1 MTATRNPIAISS
13 LETDPSFESP
23 RTRRWILIALAALAI
38 HGLFL
43 LLKPFSLP
51 SAARPRVELSEVD
64 PAKLEAIRKQWQQR
78 SLLLNTDS
86 KPKDP
91 NAPAP
96 DDARYESDRNRRVE
110 KETRARITD
119 VLPKPGAAGPAG
131 AKPAAPPVPKQIPLS
146 NLSNLRIPGPGQQ
159 RRRERENP
167 NEPSDQTQGQG
178 GQDGRAQ
185 NIFDKNITEGDQ
197 NILNTQESKY
207 YSFYARIYETLA
219 PLWQSKVRS
228 AAMNARLAP
237 GEYQTRAEVILD
249 ADGNYVETRII
260 QSSGVRGVD
269 DAIDQ
274 AWKRIPRFP
283 NPPRDLIG
291 PDGLIHMGWTFSL
304 SIDTNS
310 GLRYLPPERNY

>member
-1 MTATRNPIAISS
+1 MTAIRPHITISS
-13 LETDPSFESP
+13 LETDPSFQSP
-23 RTRRWILIALAALAI
+23 GFRRWFWIALVALAI
-38 HGLFL
+38 HALILIF
-43 LLKPFSLP
+43 KPFTLP
-51 SAARPRVELSEVD
+51 ETVRPRVELNEVN
-64 PAKLEAIRKQWQQR
+64 PAQLEAIRQQWKQR
-78 SLLLNTDS
+78 ALLLNTDS

-96 DDARYESDRNRRVE
+96 EDARYESDRNRRVE
-110 KETRARITD
+110 KETRARVTD
-119 VLPKPGAAGPAG
+119 VLPKPGDARPAG

-146 NLSNLRIPGPGQQ
+146 NLSNLRIPGPGQL
-159 RRRERENP
+159 RRRERENQ
-167 NEPSDQTQGQG
+167 NDPSDQAVGQG
-178 GQDGRAQ
+178 GEDGRAQ
-185 NIFDKNITEGDQ
+185 NILDKDLAEGDQ

-249 ADGNYVETRII
+249 PDGNYVETRIM

-304 SIDTNS
+304 AIDTSS